1 MRLHIKY
8 IYWIPLILS
17 VVHPAYGQ
25 TSNLFSF
32 SGNIGLFYDFYDHS
46 TENYQTFRPRYPNNL
61 GRLSAHATIS
71 AGRYFSMPFGIDF
84 SAGQATY
91 HLPTLPEE
99 RFVDYVRNPLNNI
112 HINPQYKWVQAWA
125 GTQTPNFS
133 SLSTGDIPIF
143 GVGLAMNPGKFIFA
157 AHYGTSQL
165 GINPDP
171 TANIAGTYRQ
181 RMLASRIGMGTEDGT
196 KFVLNFVHIKDDIFS
211 VDQRPAGLQPRE
223 GMVLSPLLQIRLSPT
238 LTFST
243 ETAGSV
249 FTRDLLGPAM
259 VIDNDITP
267 YMEDFIGI
275 NGSTNTDFSNISSID
290 WQSDNAGF
298 GLEVRYLGP
307 GYEAIGYRAMERDL
321 IDYNLRTNLAF
332 FQRRIML
339 NGSAGIRT
347 NNLRGTTAES
357 TNRFIANAN
366 LYAQITE
373 QLSVNTSFANFGFRN
388 NVLFDT
394 LKVEMIQNMFSISPS
409 YQINGQNIT
418 HMINAGV
425 SMQYFDEFNVFEGTF
440 VSTQS
445 QNYTGNYMLVFNN
458 IPLNLGLLGMYLENT
473 TPTTSL
479 TLYNIRLMA
488 RYRFLDNKLSPA
500 LNLSYMGIEYA
511 GQTPDAR
518 LQMQLRTTYKVTS
531 DMELQLGY
539 TLSNHTYGS
548 TRPGAVTTEHR
559 LQLAVR
565 QRF

>member
-1 MRLHIKY
+1 MPFY
-8 IYWIPLILS
+8 IRTLS
-17 VVHPAYGQ
+17 VI
-25 TSNLFSF
+25 LFSMFFQPSLQSQNTSPFAF

-46 TENYQTFRPRYPNNL
+46 AENFANFRPRHPNNL
-61 GRLSAHATIS
+61 GRISAHATIT
-71 AGRYFSMPFGIDF
+71 AGQHFSMPFGIDF

-99 RFVDYVRNPLNNI
+99 RFVDYVRNPRNNI

-133 SLSTGDIPIF
+133 TLSTGDIPIF
-143 GVGLAMNPGKFIFA
+143 GLGLAMNPGKFIFA

-171 TANIAGTYRQ
+171 TANIVGTYRQ
-181 RMLASRIGMGTEDGT
+181 RMLASRIGVGTTDGT

-249 FTRDLLGPAM
+249 FTRDLLGPEM

-267 YMEDFIGI
+267 YMENLIGI
-275 NGSTNTDFSNISSID
+275 NGSTNTDFSNVSSLD
-290 WQSDNAGF
+290 WRNDNAGF

-321 IDYNLRTNLAF
+321 IDYNLRTNVAF
-332 FQRRIML
+332 FQRRLTL

-347 NNLRGTTAES
+347 NNLQGTTAES

-366 LYAQITE
+366 LFAQITE
-373 QLSVNTSFANFGFRN
+373 QLSINTSFANFGFRN

-409 YQINGQNIT
+409 YQINGETIT
-418 HMINAGV
+418 HIINAGV

-445 QNYTGNYMLVFNN
+445 QNFTGNYMLVFNN

-479 TLYNIRLMA
+479 SLYNIRLMA
-488 RYRFLDNKLSPA
+488 RYRFLDNKLSPS

-518 LQMQLRTTYKVTS
+518 LQLQLRTTYRVTS
-531 DMELQLGY
+531 DMEIQLGY

-548 TRPGAVTTEHR
+548 ARPGAITTEHR

>member
-1 MRLHIKY
+1 MRIS
-8 IYWIPLILS
+8 ITI
-17 VVHPAYGQ
+17 A
-25 TSNLFSF
+25 LFVFGFFMTVCMANTRAASPF
-32 SGNIGLFYDFYDHS
+32 RFDGSLGLFFDTYDYS
-46 TENYQTFRPRYPNNL
+46 ALNQPQFRPKYPARL
-61 GRLSAHATIS
+61 GRFSAHATIT
-71 AGRYFSMPFGIDF
+71 AGNHFSMPFGIDF
-84 SAGQATY
+84 SAGQPTY

-99 RFVDYVRNPLNNI
+99 RFVDYVRNPRNNI
-112 HINPQYKWVQAWA
+112 HINPQYKWIQAWA

-133 SLSTGDIPIF
+133 TLSTGDIPIF
-143 GVGLAMNPGKFIFA
+143 GFGLAMTPGKFIFA

-165 GINPDP
+165 GISPDP

-181 RMLASRIGMGTEDGT
+181 NLLASRIGVGTDDGT

-223 GMVLSPLLQIRLSPT
+223 GMVLSPLLQLRLSPA

-259 VIDNDITP
+259 VNDNDITP
-267 YMEDFIGI
+267 YLETLIGI
-275 NGSTNTDFSNISSID
+275 NASTNTDFSNISSLD
-290 WQSDNAGF
+290 WRSDNVGV

-307 GYEAIGYRAMERDL
+307 GYEAVGYRAMERDL
-321 IDYNLRTNLAF
+321 IDYNLRSNIAL
-332 FQRRIML
+332 FQRRVLL

-347 NNLRGTTAES
+347 NNLQSTTAES
-357 TNRFIANAN
+357 TNRFIANAS
-366 LYAQITE
+366 LFTQITD
-373 QLSVNTSFANFGFRN
+373 QFSINTSFANFGFRN

-409 YQINGQNIT
+409 YQINSQEIT
-418 HMINAGV
+418 HVINAGV

-445 QNYTGNYMLVFNN
+445 QNYTGNYMLVFKN

-488 RYRFLDNKLSPA
+488 RYRFFDNRLSPS

-518 LQMQLRTTYKVTS
+518 LQLQLKTTYKVTS
-531 DMELQLGY
+531 DMEFQLGY

-548 TRPGAVTTEHR
+548 SRPGAITTEHR